1 MKATLEWWR
10 VRKYFFTTKI
20 IICGLWKE
28 LEHDYMKNIISWL
41 LWISRVS
48 GHSEGYVT
56 EFLALELAKVISL
69 SFPSTNVSC
78 M

>member
-1 MKATLEWWR
+1 MR
-10 VRKYFFTTKI
+10 
-20 IICGLWKE
+20 
-28 LEHDYMKNIISWL
+28 NIISWL

-48 GHSEGYVT
+48 GHSEDYVT